1 MDEAELSNADEAT
14 LRKRLNI
21 ILDKVKR
28 IDEEDPDRED
38 DPRID
43 RLLDEADFITRRL
56 DPIMRERYRDDPV
69 KLAEWDE
76 IIHMCDDLDEDKTSS
91 VLSERRIVQ

>member
-1 MDEAELSNADEAT
+1 MDKAELLKTDEAT
-14 LRKRLNI
+14 LHKRLNI

-43 RLLDEADFITRRL
+43 RLLDEADFITRQL
-56 DPIMRERYRDDPV
+56 DPIMRERHRDNPSA
-69 KLAEWDE
+69 LAEWDE
-76 IIHMCDDLDEDKTSS
+76 IMHMCDGLDEDEPDKQHG
-91 VLSERRIVQ
+91 L